1 VPKGSSEGLFRET
14 LNKIDFDPTFIYKP
28 PDDARNWKPTD
39 YFLWFPAGSAMPVA
53 GTAWFEVKETPNL
66 SAFPLTEVRPS
77 QWRGIGIAA
86 ELKIPYFFAIRWK
99 RDGMWS
105 LVDAVRLAAWL
116 EAQDT
121 RPKSVTRVALESR
134 FGVSSTVGQLPS
146 MIRAALMEGL

>member
-1 VPKGSSEGLFRET
+1 VPKGSSEGLFREA

-39 YFLWFPAGSAMPVA
+39 YFLWYPVSLTMPVA
-53 GTAWFEVKETPNL
+53 GSAWFEVKETPNL
-66 SAFPLTEVRPS
+66 AGWNLADVRPS
-77 QWRGIGIAA
+77 QWRGISIAG
-86 ELKIPYFFAIRWK
+86 ELRIPYFFAIRWK

-105 LVDAVRLAAWL
+105 LVDAVRLADWL
-116 EAQDT
+116 DT
-121 RPKSVTRVALESR
+121 QTERPKSVTRVALESR